1 VVLRS
6 YCGGAAVVL
15 RPIVAGWCLE
25 VELVEKAEVDRW
37 LRAYVEAWKSY
48 DGEQIGD
55 LFSEDVQYRYHPYDE
70 PVLGRAELVRSW
82 LGEASDPG
90 TSDPGASDSGASDSG
105 ASDSGASDRDKPG
118 TYDAAYRAVAVDGD
132 VAVATGTSTY
142 LSGPGG
148 PVEEVFDNCFVMRFD
163 SAGRCRE
170 FTEWYVRRPRG

>member
-1 VVLRS
+1 M
-6 YCGGAAVVL
+6 
-15 RPIVAGWCLE
+15 
-25 VELVEKAEVDRW
+25 EKAEVDRW
-37 LRAYVEAWKSY
+37 LRAYVEAWKTY

-90 TSDPGASDSGASDSG
+90 TSDPGTSDPGTSDPGTSDSG

-148 PVEEVFDNCFVMRFD
+148 PVEEIFDNCFVMRFD

>member
-1 VVLRS
+1 MVLRWCRRGVAIVLRS
-6 YCGGAAVVL
+6 CCGGAAVVL
-15 RPIVAGWCLE
+15 RPIVAGWWLE

-82 LGEASDPG
+82 LGEASDG
-90 TSDPGASDSGASDSG
+90 DAVA
-105 ASDSGASDRDKPG
+105 DRDKPG

-132 VAVATGTSTY
+132 VAVATGSSTY
-142 LSGPGG
+142 LSDPGG
-148 PVEEVFDNCFVMRFD
+148 PVKEVFDNCFVMRFD

>member
-1 VVLRS
+1 MVPRW
-6 YCGGAAVVL
+6 CAAVVPRL
-15 RPIVAGWCLE
+15 CTAVVPRPVVAGWCLE

-48 DGEQIGD
+48 DGKQIGD
-55 LFSEDVQYRYHPYDE
+55 LFSEDVRYRYHPYDE

-82 LGEASDPG
+82 LGEASDG
-90 TSDPGASDSGASDSG
+90 GAVADQ
-105 ASDSGASDRDKPG
+105 DKPG

-132 VAVATGTSTY
+132 VAVATGSSTY

>member
-1 VVLRS
+1 LRR
-6 YCGGAAVVL
+6 GDAAVVL

-25 VELVEKAEVDRW
+25 VELVDKAEVDRW

-48 DGEQIGD
+48 NSEQIGD
-55 LFSEDVQYRYHPYDE
+55 LFSEDVRYRYHPYDE
-70 PVLGRAELVRSW
+70 PVVGRAELVRSW
-82 LGEASDPG
+82 LGEASDGGAP
-90 TSDPGASDSGASDSG
+90 DPGASDSGASD
-105 ASDSGASDRDKPG
+105 RDEPG

-132 VAVATGTSTY
+132 VAVATGSSTY

-148 PVEEVFDNCFVMRFD
+148 PVKEVFDNCFVMRFD